1 MNICN
6 AFISKHNANH
16 EEQIILLMIP
26 NGEGRYYLGVKKLFA
41 LLREI
46 TSKHDRGFYYLK
58 NLHSFRTKNK
68 PESHKKY
75 VIIKILEFN
84 HYRKSDEKQSIIYAV
99 LEHFTKKI
107 HWSKNNFEKWSS
119 TILGWHIQMRF
130 SNVYNMCTGWY
141 RQ

>member
-68 PESHKKY
+68 PELHKKICNNKDFR
-75 VIIKILEFN
+75 V
-84 HYRKSDEKQSIIYAV
+84 QSLSEI
-99 LEHFTKKI
+99 
-107 HWSKNNFEKWSS
+107 
-119 TILGWHIQMRF
+119 
-130 SNVYNMCTGWY
+130 
-141 RQ
+141 